1 MELDLIEY
9 LESKNFEIEEI
20 MRFQKKYINKDD
32 KKIIKKMNDIYKIFG
47 YVNITESDVNALIL
61 NNIKILDLSDLDIL
75 KVSFVWGK
83 TGVLYEACNRQSRL
97 NYNNILRT
105 YLRYIYLN
113 SGKVFNKS
121 PISYNALRM
130 GENEFQNDYQGNI
143 NNMSFYPTFEN
154 LINVYGKGQ
163 NLEEKKE
170 YLEKILLYQT
180 LSWYRDITKK
190 EKEKNNDSRS
200 L

>member
-1 MELDLIEY
+1 M
-9 LESKNFEIEEI
+9 
-20 MRFQKKYINKDD
+20 
-32 KKIIKKMNDIYKIFG
+32 
-47 YVNITESDVNALIL
+47 
-61 NNIKILDLSDLDIL
+61 
-75 KVSFVWGK
+75 
-83 TGVLYEACNRQSRL
+83 LYEACNRQSGL
-97 NYNNILRT
+97 NYNNTLRT
-105 YLRYIYLN
+105 YLRYLYLN

-154 LINVYGKGQ
+154 LINIYGKGQ

-180 LSWYRDITKK
+180 LSWYRDIIKK